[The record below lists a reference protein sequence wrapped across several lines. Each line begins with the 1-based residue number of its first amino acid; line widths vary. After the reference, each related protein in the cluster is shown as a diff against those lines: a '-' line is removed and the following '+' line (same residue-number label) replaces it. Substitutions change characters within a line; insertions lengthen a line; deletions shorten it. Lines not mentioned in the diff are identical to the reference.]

1 MNPPE
6 NNDPLDALLREQNQ
20 YVADAGFTKRVMAS
34 LPRRPSQ
41 QWRRSPR
48 LFLFGAAIIGWIAA
62 GLWLLKDNLPPI
74 SASSLYSLDS
84 QVLWPWAIV
93 LCVAASLTWAVV
105 AAIQWED

>member
-20 YVADAGFTKRVMAS
+20 YVADDGFTKRVMMS
-34 LPRRPSQ
+34 LPRRRS
-41 QWRRSPR
+41 WRSPR
-48 LFLFGAAIIGWIAA
+48 FFLLSAAIIGWIAA

-74 SASSLYSLDS
+74 NADTLYSLNS